1 MHYIK
6 LNYVNKKGEIAMKS
20 AIVTFLM
27 LSWILMGI
35 GVDHIP
41 DQNKRARIAWFYVL
55 VAIIVAVVILILF

>member
-1 MHYIK
+1 
-6 LNYVNKKGEIAMKS
+6 MKS

-35 GVDHIP
+35 GIDRIP

-55 VAIIVAVVILILF
+55 FAIIVAVVLLIIL

>member
-1 MHYIK
+1 MCSTQGQGGI
-6 LNYVNKKGEIAMKS
+6 VMKS
-20 AIVTFLM
+20 AIVTLLM

-55 VAIIVAVVILILF
+55 FAIIVTVVLLIIF